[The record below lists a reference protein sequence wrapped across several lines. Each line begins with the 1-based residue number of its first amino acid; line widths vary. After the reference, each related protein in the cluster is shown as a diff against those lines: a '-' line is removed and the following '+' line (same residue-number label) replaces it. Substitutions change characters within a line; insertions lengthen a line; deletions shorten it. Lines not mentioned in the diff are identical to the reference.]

1 MNQKKTIYI
10 PVNNSNEEKIVPK
23 LKNRIIQKYKIN
35 CKLDKIYQDL
45 CNNNPNIKIYNHW
58 LDDKLFF
65 GNSESMNKYS
75 KLYLDIIN
83 KKNITNIFLIAET
96 FLHYYIDNL
105 NLNIHKVNMLNF
117 KFVKKIPI
125 KYNKTLNFNI

>member
-1 MNQKKTIYI
+1 MNQKKKYYI

-58 LDDKLFF
+58 LDDKIFF
-65 GNSESMNKYS
+65 GNYESMNKCS

-83 KKNITNIFLIAET
+83 KKNITNIFPIPET

-117 KFVKKIPI
+117 KFIKKIPN
-125 KYNKTLNFNI
+125 KYNKNA

>member
-1 MNQKKTIYI
+1 
-10 PVNNSNEEKIVPK
+10 
-23 LKNRIIQKYKIN
+23 
-35 CKLDKIYQDL
+35 
-45 CNNNPNIKIYNHW
+45 
-58 LDDKLFF
+58 
-65 GNSESMNKYS
+65 MNKYS